1 MTRISLL
8 QRNKVCFSS
17 LSLVCLLLFV
27 VGCDSFGKKSAP
39 AQQPAQQPIAAAAQV
54 VVQKQISS
62 VTLPPAQGNQFDF
75 STKKDPFKPFIVE
88 DKAAGKDKTADA
100 KNGLPLHSFDVS
112 QFRLIGTVSDPK
124 GNKAMVVDP
133 AGKAY
138 VLRIGMT
145 IGKNE
150 GRIAQIGTGGIDV
163 VEQFRDDNGKLR
175 KETIRIPL
183 LRKP

>member
-8 QRNKVCFSS
+8 QRNRVCFSS
-17 LSLVCLLLFV
+17 LSLVCLLLLTA
-27 VGCDSFGKKSAP
+27 GCDSFGKKPAP
-39 AQQPAQQPIAAAAQV
+39 VTQPAQQPIPVVAQV

-62 VTLPPAQGNQFDF
+62 VTLPPAQVNQFDF

-88 DKAAGKDKTADA
+88 DKAAGKDKRADA
-100 KNGLPLHSFDVS
+100 KSGLPLHRFDVS

-133 AGKAY
+133 DGKAY

-150 GRIAQIGTGGIDV
+150 GKITQIGAGGIDL

-175 KETIRIPL
+175 RETIRIPL

>member
-1 MTRISLL
+1 MTRKILL
-8 QRNKVCFSS
+8 PRNRVYFSG
-17 LSLVCLLLFV
+17 LSLVCLLLLTA
-27 VGCDSFGKKSAP
+27 GCDSFGKKPAP
-39 AQQPAQQPIAAAAQV
+39 VPQPAPQTRPAAALV

-62 VTLPPAQGNQFDF
+62 VTLPPAQVNQFDF

-88 DKAAGKDKTADA
+88 DKVAGKDKRAGS
-100 KNGLPLHSFDVS
+100 KSGLPLHSFDVS
-112 QFRLIGTVSDPK
+112 QFRLIGTIADPK

-133 AGKAY
+133 DGKAY

-150 GRIAQIGTGGIDV
+150 GKITQIGTGGIDV

-175 KETIRIPL
+175 RETIRIPL